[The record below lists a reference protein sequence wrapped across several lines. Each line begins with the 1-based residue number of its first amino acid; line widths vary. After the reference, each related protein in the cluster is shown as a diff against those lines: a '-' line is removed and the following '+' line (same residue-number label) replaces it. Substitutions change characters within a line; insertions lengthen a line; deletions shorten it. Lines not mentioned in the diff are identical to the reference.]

1 MSQFC
6 ESIPEDIRGYISD
19 GLTDLSFEFE
29 GLVGDITS
37 NAELEETARRLCREL
52 VDPHSFDVGQWPGII
67 ESFEGVLRTKFD
79 DFGPQ
84 RISHGLHSA
93 VQEVLSH
100 TMERQVFRFVNPFL
114 AALEEKGIDFGNVS
128 SYCGLLLGDPTR
140 TITREDLVIDEYDA
154 EQCDLEA
161 TVWAIKH
168 EVFDWT
174 LDVPL
179 KPPVQQ

>member
-6 ESIPEDIRGYISD
+6 ESIPESFRHYISD
-19 GLTDLSFEFE
+19 SLASLSFEFE

-37 NAELEETARRLCREL
+37 NAELEKTARRLCRDVVE
-52 VDPHSFDVGQWPGII
+52 PHDFEEDQWPEII
-67 ESFEGVLRTKFD
+67 EAFDGELRTKFD

-84 RISHGLHSA
+84 FISDSLHAA

-100 TMERQVFRFVNPFL
+100 TMEHQVFRFLDPFL
-114 AALEEKGIDFGNVS
+114 EVLEEEGVDFGNVS

-154 EQCDLEA
+154 ERCDLEA

-174 LDVPL
+174 LELPRES
-179 KPPVQQ
+179 